1 MICQTQQ
8 PKPLFSLATAAFLA
22 QVRGMEPQAQIPRNA
37 PQSAS
42 EPIRDASDLP
52 TTYRNRRRGKMR
64 LLSRENLDGRTA
76 AARVFD
82 RLVGEITADLGGA
95 DQLSAIEKALIQGF
109 AGAAVA
115 VQDVNARMALGQVI
129 EVSDLAQSISA
140 MVRVASRLGEQR
152 RMRDVNGVARPQQSS
167 VRADLVSELHENQG

>member
-1 MICQTQQ
+1 VNVTVE
-8 PKPLFSLATAAFLA
+8 A
-22 QVRGMEPQAQIPRNA
+22 QAEILREAVKVSDSPVV
-37 PQSAS
+37 
-42 EPIRDASDLP
+42 DASDLP
-52 TTYRNRRRGKMR
+52 ASKKWRRRRGKLR
-64 LLSRENLDGRTA
+64 LLSRDNLDGRTV

-82 RLVGEITADLGGA
+82 RLVDEITANLGGA

-152 RMRDVNGVARPQQSS
+152 RMRDVNGVSRPQQSPL
-167 VRADLVSELHENQG
+167 RADLVVNDEVQG

>member
-1 MICQTQQ
+1 ME
-8 PKPLFSLATAAFLA
+8 A
-22 QVRGMEPQAQIPRNA
+22 QAEIVREAVKVSDSPVV
-37 PQSAS
+37 
-42 EPIRDASDLP
+42 DASDLP
-52 TTYRNRRRGKMR
+52 ASKKWRRRRGKLR
-64 LLSRENLDGRTA
+64 LLSRDNLDGRTI

-82 RLVGEITADLGGA
+82 RLVDEITADLGGA

-152 RMRDVNGVARPQQSS
+152 RMRDVNGASRPQQSPL
-167 VRADLVSELHENQG
+167 RADLVVNDEGQG